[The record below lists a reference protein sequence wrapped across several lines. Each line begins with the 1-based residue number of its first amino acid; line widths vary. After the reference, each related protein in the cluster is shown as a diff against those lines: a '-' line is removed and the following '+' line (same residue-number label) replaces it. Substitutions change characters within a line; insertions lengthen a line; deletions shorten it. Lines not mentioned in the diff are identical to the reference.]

1 MNFITY
7 FYTMKARLR
16 DGMNYLGKLNIP
28 RIKNAFLVFVGYYW
42 SRLSRNPR
50 PWGLPLSISV
60 EPTTACNL
68 GCPECPSGLKQFTR
82 ATGNIKMPLF
92 DKILE
97 EIGKTTSYMIFY
109 FQGEPYIHPG
119 LFEMIQKASAKG
131 IYTAT
136 STNAHFINE
145 STARKTVE
153 SGLDRLII
161 SIDGSTQEVY
171 ESYRIHGELSKVI
184 EGTKEIVKQ
193 KKILK
198 SSTPHVIFQCLVVKP
213 NEHQIDE
220 IKALAKKLGV
230 NEVRFKTAQLYDFEK
245 GNELMPSNSKYNRYR
260 ETSPGN
266 WEIKNNLDNHCWRMW
281 HSCVIT
287 QNGAVV
293 PCCFDK
299 DAEHELGDITAMP
312 FQEIWNHERY
322 LGFRTQLL
330 KSRKEIDICRNCSEG
345 TKVWS

>member
-1 MNFITY
+1 MLIITY
-7 FYTMKARLR
+7 FYTMVARLR
-16 DGMNYLGKLNIP
+16 DGFNFLGKLNLL
-28 RIKNAFLVFVGYYW
+28 RIKNAFLVYLGYYY
-42 SRLSRNPR
+42 SRITRSAV
-50 PWGLPLSISV
+50 PWGLPLSISI

-68 GCPECPSGLKQFTR
+68 ACPECPSGLKQFTR
-82 ATGNIKMPLF
+82 ATGNIKMDLF
-92 DKILE
+92 DKILD

-119 LFEMIQKASAKG
+119 LFQMIQKASSLG

-136 STNAHFINE
+136 STNAHFLNE
-145 STARKTVE
+145 KNARKTVE

-171 ESYRIHGELSKVI
+171 ESYRINGNLDRVI
-184 EGTKEIVKQ
+184 QGTKEIIKQ

-198 SSTPHVIFQCLVVKP
+198 SSTPHIIFQFLVVRP
-213 NEHQIDE
+213 NEHQIE
-220 IKALAKKLGV
+220 EVKTLGKELGV
-230 NEVRFKTAQLYDFEK
+230 DEVRFKTAQLYNFQK
-245 GNELMPSNSKYNRYR
+245 GNELMPLNNKYNRYR
-260 ETSPGN
+260 KTDAGN
-266 WEIKNNLDNHCWRMW
+266 WEIKNKLDNHCWRMW

-287 QNGAVV
+287 QDGAVV

-299 DAEHELGDITAMP
+299 DAQHELGDIKLMP
-312 FQEIWNHERY
+312 FKDVWNNDRY
-322 LGFRTQLL
+322 LSFRAQLM